1 MAYFSWSE
9 KLDIGIDHMNGEHQ
23 IILNT
28 MNRLVDLTQ
37 KNGPIE
43 EIRKVSD
50 ELATYAVGHFSREE
64 EYMKSVNYPGTKQ
77 HMEIH
82 KKLLERFGKQK
93 KEFDEDPQRQSA
105 LFFKFL
111 EVWLFSHI
119 QGIDT
124 DYGHHVKRQTQ
135 VS

>member
-1 MAYFSWSE
+1 MGYFTWNE
-9 KLDIGIDHMNGEHQ
+9 KLDIGVDHMNGEHK
-23 IILNT
+23 IILDT
-28 MNRLVDLTQ
+28 MNKLVEMTQ
-37 KNGPIE
+37 AGKPTA

-50 ELATYAVGHFSREE
+50 DLANYAIGHFAREE

-77 HMEIH
+77 HIDIH

-93 KEFDEDPQRQSA
+93 AEFDQDPQARPE

-119 QGIDT
+119 QGIDK
-124 DYGHHVKRQTQ
+124 DYGQHVAKNKKA
-135 VS
+135 S